1 MQKCRT
7 LFRNDGYER
16 KKLDNGF
23 LYQNEEG
30 RIFQFNTENKTVL
43 VYKDDEPVE
52 LELRDIGIIYQQMK
66 ELR

>member
-1 MQKCRT
+1 M
-7 LFRNDGYER
+7 L
-16 KKLDNGF
+16 KKLLILLSICF
-23 LYQNEEG
+23 MAFTACKKQPAE
-30 RIFQFNTENKTVL
+30 NTENKTVL